1 MHFPVKRKNRS
12 AYDRKPVMKLFLF
25 YAVKSNITTF
35 MYNIFIIITFFIL
48 YFFLIFIDIFHVQT
62 YNNDRDRDS
71 CHRKYCPLTA
81 GGL

>member
-1 MHFPVKRKNRS
+1 
-12 AYDRKPVMKLFLF
+12 
-25 YAVKSNITTF
+25 

-62 YNNDRDRDS
+62 YNNDSDRDS

>member
-1 MHFPVKRKNRS
+1 MH
-12 AYDRKPVMKLFLF
+12 
-25 YAVKSNITTF
+25 NIL
-35 MYNIFIIITFFIL
+35 IIITFFIL
-48 YFFLIFIDIFHVQT
+48 YFFLIFIDIFHVKT